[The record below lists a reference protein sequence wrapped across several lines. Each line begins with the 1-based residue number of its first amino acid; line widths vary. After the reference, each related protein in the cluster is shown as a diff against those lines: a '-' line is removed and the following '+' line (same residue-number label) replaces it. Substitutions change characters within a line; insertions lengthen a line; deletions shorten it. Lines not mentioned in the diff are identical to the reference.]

1 MIDQSFI
8 NKAIKQVAEMKEL
21 DDALEASDKLSLEAL
36 EFVIE
41 WYKNKDKVK

>member
-8 NKAIKQVAEMKEL
+8 NKAIKQVKEMKEL

-41 WYKNKDKVK
+41 QWNNNKEK

>member
-41 WYKNKDKVK
+41 WWNKNNGK